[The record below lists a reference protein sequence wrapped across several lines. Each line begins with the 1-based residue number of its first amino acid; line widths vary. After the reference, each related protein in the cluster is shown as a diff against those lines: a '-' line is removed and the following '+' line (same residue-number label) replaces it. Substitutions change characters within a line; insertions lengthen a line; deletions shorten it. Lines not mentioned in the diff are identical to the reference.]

1 MKPGSRVELRQ
12 LYALETARPNS
23 DAAQQIFKT
32 RCGRPMNSDYL
43 AREFKR
49 LLSEAGLPQMRLYDL
64 RHTAATLALTAGVP
78 AKVVSEQLGHASSA
92 FTLDVYAHVLPH
104 MQSEAAIRVA
114 TLLGMDGRERE
125 EIRAGARKPPQSV
138 LPGQLASGAPQICRA
153 GSQLMRHNLNRQ
165 LHTQNLILNR
175 S

>member
-1 MKPGSRVELRQ
+1 
-12 LYALETARPNS
+12 
-23 DAAQQIFKT
+23 
-32 RCGRPMNSDYL
+32 MNSDYL

-49 LLSEAGLPQMRLYDL
+49 LLSEAGLPRMRLYDL
-64 RHTAATLALTAGVP
+64 RHTAATLALAAGVP
-78 AKVVSEQLGHASSA
+78 AKVVSEQFGHASSA

-114 TLLGMDGRERE
+114 ALLGMGGYEQE

-138 LPGQLASGAPQICRA
+138 RPGQLALGRPTNLRA

-165 LHTQNLILNR
+165 PHTQNLILNR